1 MKVYFTNRLGDT
13 KNERCIEK
21 VRLELGRG
29 VISIYEKN
37 STRDIETQ
45 TLSVDI
51 SDNQI
56 HTTGNILGKLKMCI
70 GGRVML
76 TANINTSDH
85 LINES
90 TWKTEYMQML
100 RAGNNLVADVD
111 ADNSLKNNLLRN
123 ELKECVP
130 ITVITK
136 TFPYSHMNK
145 TVTAHRKQ
153 IPLKLERAITM
164 HSY

>member
-1 MKVYFTNRLGDT
+1 MKVYFTNRLAGT

-90 TWKTEYMQML
+90 T
-100 RAGNNLVADVD
+100 
-111 ADNSLKNNLLRN
+111 
-123 ELKECVP
+123 
-130 ITVITK
+130 
-136 TFPYSHMNK
+136 
-145 TVTAHRKQ
+145 
-153 IPLKLERAITM
+153 
-164 HSY
+164 